1 MRNPEKIIQKRMEC
15 VEIQRN
21 LSRNRKLDIGAAGWT
36 ELMRQETYIFEDC
49 YGEVRIVR
57 MREIVVC
64 FLTLRL
70 TGDSC
75 NRLKDEYVD
84 VRVVVV
90 MLSFVNENGNDH
102 VISSDHGMPLLIYVD
117 GSDMMAISVEE

>member
-1 MRNPEKIIQKRMEC
+1 MKC

-21 LSRNRKLDIGAAGWT
+21 H
-36 ELMRQETYIFEDC
+36 
-49 YGEVRIVR
+49 
-57 MREIVVC
+57 
-64 FLTLRL
+64 
-70 TGDSC
+70 
-75 NRLKDEYVD
+75 

-90 MLSFVNENGNDH
+90 ILSFVNENGNDH